1 MKILLDT
8 SALAKRY
15 KREAGCESVDAWL
28 AQADEVVLAAH
39 CKMEIASAFLRDVH
53 DRILATEQ
61 YAHGMREVAVDF
73 AEFSVQPVSP
83 EVETL
88 AIAAMQ
94 RTRLRAMDA
103 LHIGTAQAAGVDVFV
118 TADRQQARAAEQ
130 AGLVVEVV
138 SA

>member
-15 KREAGCESVDAWL
+15 KREPGCESVDDWL

-53 DRILATEQ
+53 DQILSTGQ
-61 YAHGMREVAVDF
+61 YALGMREVAVDF
-73 AEFSVQPVSP
+73 TEFAVLPVSP
-83 EVETL
+83 DVESL

-103 LHIGTAQAAGVDVFV
+103 LHIGTAQAAGVDLFV

-130 AGLVVEVV
+130 AGLRVEMV